1 MRRLDPRECA
11 VLVIDVQE
19 RLVAAM
25 PPAQVTELTRA
36 TTILLD
42 AASRLGA
49 RVLATEQYPAGLGPT
64 IAPVA
69 AELAQAGVTPIAKVE
84 FSACDNRDFNRAF
97 TRLLHEQRARAVIVV
112 GMEAHVC
119 VFQTARELLARGVDV
134 LVPLDGVASRRD
146 DHRAA
151 GIELCRAAGATITTM
166 ETVVFDW
173 LGRAGTDAFKHLSK
187 RIR

>member
-25 PPAQVTELTRA
+25 PSDQVTEVTRA
-36 TTILLD
+36 TTILVD
-42 AASRLGA
+42 AAVRLGA

-64 IAPVA
+64 IAPLA
-69 AELAQAGVTPIAKVE
+69 AELTRAGVTPIAKVE
-84 FSACDNRDFNRAF
+84 FSACDNHDFERALA
-97 TRLLHEQRARAVIVV
+97 RVLQEQRTRAAIVV

-119 VFQTARELLARGVDV
+119 VFQTVRDLAARGLSV
-134 LVPLDGVASRRD
+134 LVPLDGVASRRH
-146 DHRAA
+146 DHRTA
-151 GIELCRAAGATITTM
+151 GIELCRAAGATVTTM